1 MIQSNSIT
9 SLDFCIYFL
18 FNALWRLSPI
28 GINLQ
33 GPILCW
39 LQHGEILKQ
48 KSWPKNELTKNPNST
63 FVSDSGFFVSKR
75 STFLLKN
82 YQPWVRMHRIGPCKF
97 IPMFSYAIIIK
108 WRTVTFVC
116 NRKVIVKVL
125 IFRCFYT
132 LLVSQ
137 RLRSGDLA

>member
-1 MIQSNSIT
+1 
-9 SLDFCIYFL
+9 
-18 FNALWRLSPI
+18 
-28 GINLQ
+28 
-33 GPILCW
+33 
-39 LQHGEILKQ
+39 
-48 KSWPKNELTKNPNST
+48 
-63 FVSDSGFFVSKR
+63 
-75 STFLLKN
+75 
-82 YQPWVRMHRIGPCKF
+82 MHKIGPCKF
-97 IPMFSYAIIIK
+97 IPVVSHAIIIK